1 VKRDG
6 LQGASLKDL
15 LLLLLAAVAILAPG
29 ISSLPPVDRDEPRY
43 AVATTQML
51 QSGDFIDI
59 HYQQTRRYLQPAGI
73 YWLQSIPTALFSTPE
88 HRQIWTYRI
97 PSLLGALIA
106 VLVTAGMASR
116 LLGRQTGI
124 AAGVLLAS
132 CMSLGFEARIGKTDA
147 ALLASVVVAQFA
159 LMHAYLGRAVSWR
172 PAAAFWTALG
182 VGVMLK
188 GPIILLVVGLT
199 ALALVLWDRRAAW
212 LARLRPLWGAPLTLL
227 IALPWY
233 VAIGFVS
240 HGEFFRTAVGRNLMG
255 KVAVGQQAHGA
266 PFGYHLAALPLTFW
280 PASLLVVMAAP
291 FVWRERREPAIRF
304 LLCWLVPSWIV
315 FEAVKTKLP
324 HYVLP
329 TYPAIACLTALAL
342 FSPRPAVRPWL
353 KWLFFAF
360 LAIWILVSG
369 ALSVVGPVAL
379 WIYQTRLDPLAIVLA
394 VGSLASVAAILAFV
408 RRREP
413 RWTVAAVACAAF
425 FTTAN
430 VYAATLPR
438 MSSLWLSPRIAEQA
452 KALKP
457 CPDSV
462 LISTPYHEPSLVFL
476 NGPAATYL
484 ADSPQEA
491 ADRMSAAGACGL
503 AVIGQDQKAAFLARA
518 GELRMPLRAVGQVQ
532 GQNYSDN
539 EAKSLTFSAAGA
551 PPAQGDGR

>member
-1 VKRDG
+1 VKRED

-15 LLLLLAAVAILAPG
+15 LLLLIAALAILAPG

-51 QSGDFIDI
+51 QSGDFVDI
-59 HYQQTRRYLQPAGI
+59 HYQETPRYLQPAGI

-88 HRQIWTYRI
+88 HRQIWTYRV

-106 VLVTAGMASR
+106 VLVTAAMASR
-116 LLGRQTGI
+116 LLGRQTGL
-124 AAGVLLAS
+124 AAGALLAS

-159 LMHAYLGRAVSWR
+159 LMHAYLGQTVSR
-172 PAAAFWTALG
+172 RLAAAFWIALG

-188 GPIILLVVGLT
+188 GPIIILVVGLT

-212 LARLRPLWGAPLTLL
+212 LNRLRPIWGAPLTLL

-233 VAIGFVS
+233 VAIGVVS
-240 HGEFFRTAVGRNLMG
+240 HGLFFRTAVGHNLMG

-280 PASLLVVMAAP
+280 PGSLLVAMAAP
-291 FVWRERREPAIRF
+291 FVWRQRREPAVRF
-304 LLCWLVPSWIV
+304 LLAWLVPSWIV

-342 FSPRPAVRPWL
+342 FSPRLAVRPWL

-360 LAIWILVSG
+360 LAVWVALSG
-369 ALSVVGPVAL
+369 ALSVVAPVAL
-379 WIYQTRLDPLAIVLA
+379 WIYQARLDPLAIGLA
-394 VGSLASVAAILAFV
+394 VGSLASVAAILTFV
-408 RRREP
+408 WRREP
-413 RWTVAAVACAAF
+413 QLTLAAVACAAF
-425 FTTAN
+425 FTTVN

-438 MSSLWLSPRIAEQA
+438 MDSLWLSPRIAGMA
-452 KALKP
+452 KAVKP
-457 CPDSV
+457 CLRSL

-476 NGPAATYL
+476 NGPHDTYL
-484 ADSPQEA
+484 ADSPQAA
-491 ADRMSAAGACGL
+491 ADRLSAAGACGL
-503 AVIGQDQKAAFLARA
+503 AVIGGKQQAAFLARA
-518 GELRMPLRAVGQVQ
+518 GELHMPVRPVGQIQ
-532 GQNYSDN
+532 GHDYSDN
-539 EAKSLTFSAAGA
+539 EVKNLTFYAAGE
-551 PPAQGDGR
+551 PPGLGNGR